1 MKKCILMTVAVCT
14 ILGCMSTFVFAE
26 EEGDS
31 SRIFVMREAQQRRD
45 NSCAIV
51 AYLQGDMLDVVVE
64 ARMYASKPHIM
75 DVRLKGEKLKPVSF
89 VTKKTILA
97 TAEEAQAYE
106 VTNRDGIF
114 RFRDEKKTMK
124 LEGRL
129 TRELFKI
136 RVPIEQIEP
145 GRDYMIWVNVEAMS
159 GGEKSQRFR
168 FPIEDFAE
176 KVHKAL
182 QAQQEQE

>member
-1 MKKCILMTVAVCT
+1 MVF
-14 ILGCMSTFVFAE
+14 GCMSMTVFAAE
-26 EEGDS
+26 EDDS

-45 NSCAIV
+45 NSCAIR
-51 AYLQGDMLDVVVE
+51 AYLEGDMLTVVVE
-64 ARMYASKPHIM
+64 ARMYALKPHIM

-97 TAEEAQAYE
+97 TAEEAAAYE

-114 RFRDEKKTMK
+114 RFRDEKRTMK
-124 LEGRL
+124 LKGRL
-129 TRELFKI
+129 SREVFKI
-136 RVPIEQIEP
+136 RVPTEKIES
-145 GRDYMIWVNVEAMS
+145 GRKYMIWINVEAMS

-182 QAQQEQE
+182 QAQQEQ